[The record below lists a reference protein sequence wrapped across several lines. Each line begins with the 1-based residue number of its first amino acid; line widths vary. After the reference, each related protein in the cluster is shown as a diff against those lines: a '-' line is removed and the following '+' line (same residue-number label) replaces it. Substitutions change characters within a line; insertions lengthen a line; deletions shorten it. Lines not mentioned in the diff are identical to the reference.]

1 MKPHVV
7 CRVVDRGASSPK
19 HSTVSPT
26 CTAEGRATMKEP
38 SIWSRLCAP
47 ASCMHVLSS
56 SQSGQGGRPGDLAPD
71 LHGIPLAQPEQ
82 LGMLDRVSPP
92 ERQRLTEQ
100 RTEVGEELAAHLR
113 AW

>member
-1 MKPHVV
+1 MGIDLEARLLDNV
-7 CRVVDRGASSPK
+7 
-19 HSTVSPT
+19 
-26 CTAEGRATMKEP
+26 GRRRERRLRRIEEP
-38 SIWSRLCAP
+38 REARN
-47 ASCMHVLSS
+47 
-56 SQSGQGGRPGDLAPD
+56 QGGRPGDPAPD

-100 RTEVGEELAAHLR
+100 RTKVGEELAAHLR